1 MCQSLAHPATCAACV
16 ESLVCA
22 LHQSLLLHRL
32 SPLPLLFSP
41 FYSPPSILP
50 PWTSPDA
57 VRALLACRG
66 LPTLMAFLE
75 TDYCNNRAFVHI
87 GLDCLLAV
95 LAAGRPT
102 PRTDMARQLA
112 RMGMLHRLLSLL
124 HSVSSA
130 RNHPASASSAGA
142 GAGAGAGEGGGEGA
156 GRSSWDGGAAG
167 SGAGSAYGL
176 GDAYGSGNTGG
187 AGVGTGGGGAAS
199 TAASPATSSS
209 AASAAAP
216 AAATPARRSQ
226 RRIFGLAQFRS
237 KAAKAG
243 QGGGDSQAQGGAT
256 SSSSAAAAGGAGGG
270 SGGGVAGGS
279 GGSFSGGNGAGTGSG
294 GYGTSAAVGG
304 AAGDRGGSS
313 GFSSSSYS
321 SSSAT
326 GTAAAVKQQQLDP
339 AALAAQDTLY
349 LTRTALLLLHLCQAD
364 EAVRAH
370 MLAPSFL
377 KRLLDARESL
387 PPPVLLLLLRVLRQL
402 SADAASHDSLQRADA
417 VGALVPYIRPQLV
430 RKFLPTPLA
439 LMALYNLCRG
449 SKRRQELA
457 AEASIVPPLMALIS
471 SCSPLLPFALPLLC
485 LLATASRA
493 ACDTLLH
500 HNAMPLLLS
509 LLAAPLTPHAAI
521 AARLADSRKDGAG
534 GKGAGGGGGVA
545 GGAAGAGAPGG
556 AGGTGGV
563 GSGEGAER
571 MWGAAAFEA
580 VVACVVNDGEGRH
593 VEQTLLRRDSLEAL
607 VWFVRGAAKTPSFTT
622 LFEPLLRLVTKLPT
636 LNAALSEGGLGD
648 LLVARLLV
656 PFTSP
661 VAPTLYVF
669 PLSHP
674 TPSTSHNSKS
684 PTLNAAL
691 SVGGLGDLLVAR
703 LDEPQLEPAVRLNLL
718 KLLKVR
724 TGRPS
729 AWSHS
734 APQPSQVAQ
743 CEIVI
748 HTSAPKGNCH
758 HCPPSSLF
766 PPPYQSIRQAVVNEQ
781 HPHPEGPCVRLQIG
795 NAVNSLNLNIT
806 VPLPP
811 PPFPSTPFP
820 LHPLSPPP
828 PFPSTPLPLHPPLLP
843 GGIRAT
849 PVPQGAVCAGGVARK
864 VAAVNRGAAHRRW
877 AAGAGATDGLGSAQR
892 AALRPAQINASHKA
906 GWRGS

>member
-1 MCQSLAHPATCAACV
+1 
-16 ESLVCA
+16 
-22 LHQSLLLHRL
+22 
-32 SPLPLLFSP
+32 
-41 FYSPPSILP
+41 
-50 PWTSPDA
+50 
-57 VRALLACRG
+57 
-66 LPTLMAFLE
+66 MAFLE

-321 SSSAT
+321 SSAT

-417 VGALVPYIRPQLV
+417 VGALVPYIDAGFRERFEV
-430 RKFLPTPLA
+430 GEK
-439 LMALYNLCRG
+439 G
-449 SKRRQELA
+449 E
-457 AEASIVPPLMALIS
+457 
-471 SCSPLLPFALPLLC
+471 
-485 LLATASRA
+485 SR
-493 ACDTLLH
+493 T
-500 HNAMPLLLS
+500 
-509 LLAAPLTPHAAI
+509 
-521 AARLADSRKDGAG
+521 
-534 GKGAGGGGGVA
+534 GGGGGAVA
-545 GGAAGAGAPGG
+545 YRA
-556 AGGTGGV
+556 
-563 GSGEGAER
+563 
-571 MWGAAAFEA
+571 
-580 VVACVVNDGEGRH
+580 
-593 VEQTLLRRDSLEAL
+593 
-607 VWFVRGAAKTPSFTT
+607 
-622 LFEPLLRLVTKLPT
+622 
-636 LNAALSEGGLGD
+636 
-648 LLVARLLV
+648 
-656 PFTSP
+656 
-661 VAPTLYVF
+661 
-669 PLSHP
+669 
-674 TPSTSHNSKS
+674 
-684 PTLNAAL
+684 
-691 SVGGLGDLLVAR
+691 
-703 LDEPQLEPAVRLNLL
+703 
-718 KLLKVR
+718 
-724 TGRPS
+724 
-729 AWSHS
+729 
-734 APQPSQVAQ
+734 
-743 CEIVI
+743 
-748 HTSAPKGNCH
+748 
-758 HCPPSSLF
+758 SLF
-766 PPPYQSIRQAVVNEQ
+766 CDIQAE
-781 HPHPEGPCVRLQIG
+781 VR
-795 NAVNSLNLNIT
+795 
-806 VPLPP
+806 
-811 PPFPSTPFP
+811 
-820 LHPLSPPP
+820 
-828 PFPSTPLPLHPPLLP
+828 
-843 GGIRAT
+843 
-849 PVPQGAVCAGGVARK
+849 
-864 VAAVNRGAAHRRW
+864 
-877 AAGAGATDGLGSAQR
+877 DGRFGQR
-892 AALRPAQINASHKA
+892 
-906 GWRGS
+906 

>member
-102 PRTDMARQLA
+102 PRTDIARQLA

-142 GAGAGAGEGGGEGA
+142 GAGAGEGGGEGA
-156 GRSSWDGGAAG
+156 GRSSWDGGATG

-176 GDAYGSGNTGG
+176 GDVYGSGNTGG

-199 TAASPATSSS
+199 AAASPATSSS

-279 GGSFSGGNGAGTGSG
+279 GGSSSGGNGAGTGSG

-417 VGALVPYIRPQLV
+417 
-430 RKFLPTPLA
+430 A

-622 LFEPLLRLVTKLPT
+622 LFEPLLRLVTK
-636 LNAALSEGGLGD
+636 
-648 LLVARLLV
+648 
-656 PFTSP
+656 
-661 VAPTLYVF
+661 
-669 PLSHP
+669 
-674 TPSTSHNSKS
+674 S

-718 KLLKVR
+718 KLLK
-724 TGRPS
+724 
-729 AWSHS
+729 
-734 APQPSQVAQ
+734 
-743 CEIVI
+743 
-748 HTSAPKGNCH
+748 
-758 HCPPSSLF
+758 
-766 PPPYQSIRQAVVNEQ
+766 AVYEQ
-781 HPHPEGPCVRLQIG
+781 HPYPKGLCVPEE
-795 NAVNSLNLNIT
+795 
-806 VPLPP
+806 
-811 PPFPSTPFP
+811 
-820 LHPLSPPP
+820 
-828 PFPSTPLPLHPPLLP
+828 LP
-843 GGIRAT
+843 GKLQRLTEERRIAAEGEGGLQRPTEDRRI
-849 PVPQGAVCAGGVARK
+849 AGGQQVLVRK
-864 VAAVNRGAAHRRW
+864 MASALLK
-877 AAGAGATDGLGSAQR
+877 GLHFGPPR
-892 AALRPAQINASHKA
+892 
-906 GWRGS
+906 